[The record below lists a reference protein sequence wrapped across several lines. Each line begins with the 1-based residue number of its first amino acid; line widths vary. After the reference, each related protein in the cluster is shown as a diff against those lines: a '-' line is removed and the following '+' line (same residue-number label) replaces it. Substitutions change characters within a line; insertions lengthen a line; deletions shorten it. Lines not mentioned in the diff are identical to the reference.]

1 MFWLAGCWVFCPVA
15 SSRVTEWLFGE
26 IALLYTS
33 SQYLILTGHTN
44 HKFSRRSTCHFVVAE
59 VVVEEE
65 VDVMVEEEEGEET
78 VEEDEVVVAVVLMR
92 DHQPK
97 FVK

>member
-15 SSRVTEWLFGE
+15 SSSRVTEWLFGE

-59 VVVEEE
+59 VVV
-65 VDVMVEEEEGEET
+65 VEEEEGEET